1 MLIGLVALGLLA
13 GGVVLTGFFLTGGIQ
28 ASSVSAFADFEN
40 CGQSLR
46 EGGDVKLR
54 GVLVGRIGSIER
66 TEDRLCR
73 VEMKLFPEDIDQIP
87 ANIQAQI
94 RAKTVFGEKWVEV
107 LYPEDP
113 EDNRIARGD
122 VIPVDRTI
130 DPLEVETILNTGMPI
145 LEAVDPE
152 NLAGMLDALVTGF
165 KGHEAAARRGID
177 QGLLALKPF
186 LDNKGLVNK
195 GITQL
200 RESAEVFENTDETL
214 LEALGNLDEVNR
226 FAIENRALIEA
237 NLDKAPR
244 LLREISTVF
253 DQKFSQLRALVNS
266 GATLVGILADRTD
279 DIDRLLEVLP
289 KFNSAWIRNLDHQCR
304 FRQESTEGDR
314 ERGDPVPGR
323 CWRVHNVLAPS
334 RGPYA
339 EDPAEDGK
347 RPDKDKKNQDDD
359 DPRIG
364 RLVIGPDGTR
374 YAEIPSSYYVLIA
387 LQQQAQENAR

>member
-87 ANIQAQI
+87 ANIHAQI
-94 RAKTVFGEKWVEV
+94 RAKTVFGEKWLEI

-113 EDNRIARGD
+113 EDNRIARND

-152 NLAGMLDALVTGF
+152 NLAGLLDALVTGF
-165 KGHEAAARRGID
+165 KGHEDAARRGID
-177 QGLLALKPF
+177 QGLLALEPF

-200 RESAEVFENTDETL
+200 RESAEVFEDTDQVL
-214 LEALGNLDEVNR
+214 LDALRNLDSVNR
-226 FAIENRALIEA
+226 FTIENRALIEA
-237 NLDKAPR
+237 NLEKTPE
-244 LLREISTVF
+244 LLRQLQTVF
-253 DQKFSQLRALVNS
+253 EDKFNEIKAMVNS

-279 DIDRLLEVLP
+279 DIDRLLNVLP
-289 KFNSAWIRNLDHQCR
+289 KFNSSWIRNLDHNCR
-304 FRQESTEGDR
+304 FRQETTEPGR

-323 CWRVHNVLAPS
+323 CWRVHNLITET
-334 RGPYA
+334 RGAY
-339 EDPAEDGK
+339 EGDPAQDGK
-347 RPDKDKKNQDDD
+347 RPDKDDDD
-359 DPRIG
+359 DG
-364 RLVIGPDGTR
+364 RSQLSIGPNGQR
-374 YAEIPSSYYVLIA
+374 YAEIPNLLYA
-387 LQQQAQENAR
+387 LLQMQRSGAGR